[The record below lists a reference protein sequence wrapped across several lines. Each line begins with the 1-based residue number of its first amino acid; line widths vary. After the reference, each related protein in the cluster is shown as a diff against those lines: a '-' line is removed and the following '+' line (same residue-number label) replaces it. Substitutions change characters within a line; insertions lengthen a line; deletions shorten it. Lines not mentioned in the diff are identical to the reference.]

1 MEWCEMG
8 WVMRVGRNWVVWM
21 VGERMLMEW
30 DGIGRDG
37 MGMGADGEGT
47 RGPLSSRYAFQLRSL
62 LKESVILV

>member
-37 MGMGADGEGT
+37 MGWEQMVKVLEDHC
-47 RGPLSSRYAFQLRSL
+47 L
-62 LKESVILV
+62 LDMPFNYDLC